1 MAAPERAARAE
12 RSSGGWRRRRPEEH
26 YHHLAISPSG
36 LGATFRVRVTR
47 RGVEVTWDYDAGVI
61 ETTRDAM
68 TMARAADELRAALGV
83 PTTDATGP
91 RPAWMGSFVWTPPLP
106 GVD

>member
-61 ETTRDAM
+61 ETDT
-68 TMARAADELRAALGV
+68 
-83 PTTDATGP
+83 
-91 RPAWMGSFVWTPPLP
+91 
-106 GVD
+106 